1 MALQTPQAVT
11 PRRSRRRPMWQ
22 SLLWQAWLPVLVLA
36 IVWVVS
42 AQSTSFYFPAAEDVF
57 RKTSQVWFPDALVTE
72 LLPSLARLSLGF
84 GIAVV
89 LGVLLG
95 VLLGLARPAEVAVR
109 PLTETARAIPGV
121 ALLPIAMM
129 FFGTGE
135 SMKLVMI
142 VFIAMWPIVLNTIE
156 GVRSVDPALRSV
168 MASFRITP
176 MDRFRSVYL
185 PAAMPQIFSG
195 ARISLAIAVAV
206 LVAVEMYGTP
216 GGIGYFIR
224 NAQQTFRIVDMWT
237 GLVILGLFGYLLN
250 VVFRLLEG
258 RVLRWHK
265 RMVKH
270 VQGES

>member
-1 MALQTPQAVT
+1 MALQSPQAVVT
-11 PRRSRRRPMWQ
+11 RRSQRRPWWQ
-22 SLLWQAWLPVLVLA
+22 SLLWQAWLPMAVLA
-36 IVWVVS
+36 VIWVLS
-42 AQSTSFYFPAAEDVF
+42 THSTSFYFPPAEDVF
-57 RKTSQVWFPDALVTE
+57 KKTSQIWFPDGLVTE
-72 LLPSLARLSLGF
+72 LLPSLARLALGF
-84 GIAVV
+84 ATAVLLGII
-89 LGVLLG
+89 LG
-95 VLLGLARPAEVAVR
+95 VLLGLAKPAEVAVR

-142 VFIAMWPIVLNTIE
+142 VFISMWPIVLNTIE

-195 ARISLAIAVAV
+195 ARIALAIAVAV
-206 LVAVEMYGTP
+206 MVAVEMYGTP

-250 VVFRLLEG
+250 IVFRLLEG